1 MAARTAVCYSEQ
13 QTKCLPYLGK
23 DTYQQEEGD
32 HKRETH
38 LQKKQTNNQQY
49 IEVKHVENYTSTIS
63 KAREKTKNLKRTPN
77 VSPDRR
83 PFNHDELKK
92 IKERYT
98 FLGRHPNNPSK
109 EKNKRNGIIDE
120 TTVKKIEKTDVVR
133 RSGSSSKL
141 RSPDERTRSQ
151 NSSKDSGI
159 SDRSPAIHH
168 SPKQSTQSQNSS
180 KDSGISGSTK
190 TDIDLMKGI
199 YSNDEDE
206 EFVDAENYEI
216 KTVETPPLKRKAI
229 VRTINNDAKV

>member
-133 RSGSSSKL
+133 R
-141 RSPDERTRSQ
+141 
-151 NSSKDSGI
+151 N
-159 SDRSPAIHH
+159 RSPAIHH